1 MTKADKKYLLLI
13 AGHCFLGFLIYLFQS
28 LAILYFLGCIAWFGI
43 QVFKNGNRN
52 NEVLI
57 AAAYITGGEDFFR
70 MTKSTIAYE
79 SGKYVVIIF
88 VILGLFFSGT
98 SRKSWPY
105 LIYLLL
111 FIPGVLYASVT
122 LGYDVNYR
130 KAMFF
135 NLAGPFCLG
144 IAALYCMDRKVN
156 YKQLGAIFL
165 HLLLPVISMAVY
177 LLFYTPDTREVLNGT
192 ASNFATSGGFGPNQV
207 STALGIGVF
216 GLVIRLIGYSKN
228 KIVLLVNILLIA
240 LLSYRAI
247 VTFSRGGVVTSVII
261 SFIFVFFYF
270 QKSNARSKS
279 RISVYF
285 LILLVIGLFSW
296 TLSFSRTEG
305 LIGNRYANKDATG
318 RIKEDLTTGR
328 GVLIKSELN
337 AFIDNPILG
346 VGVGKAKEYRKET
359 TGLVIA
365 SHNEVS
371 RTLSEHGI
379 FGLLAIGIL
388 LVYPF
393 FFRLYNRKSVFFY
406 SALAFW
412 FLTIN
417 HSSMRIAA
425 PAFIYALCL
434 LNVVNEKKKT
444 LVHRQRAI
452 A

>member
-1 MTKADKKYLLLI
+1 MTKANKKYLLLV
-13 AGHCFLGFLIYLFQS
+13 AGHCLLGFLIYVFQP
-28 LAILYFLGCIAWFGI
+28 LAILYFLGCIVWFGLQI
-43 QVFKNGNRN
+43 FKNGNRN
-52 NEVLI
+52 NEALI
-57 AAAYITGGEDFFR
+57 AAAYISGGEVFFR

-79 SGKYVVIIF
+79 AGKYIVIIF
-88 VILGLFFSGT
+88 MILGLFFSGT

-105 LIYLLL
+105 FIYLLL
-111 FIPGVLYASVT
+111 FIPGILYASVT
-122 LGYDVNYR
+122 LGYDVNFK
-130 KAMFF
+130 KAIFF

-156 YKQLGAIFL
+156 YKQLGDLFL

-207 STALGIGVF
+207 STALGIGFF
-216 GLVIRLIGYSKN
+216 GLVIRLIGFSKN
-228 KIVLLVNILLIA
+228 KIVLLVNIVLLT

-247 VTFSRGGVVTSVII
+247 VTFSRGGVVTAVIV
-261 SFIFVFFYF
+261 SLVFVFFYF
-270 QKSNARSKS
+270 QRSNIQSKS
-279 RISVYF
+279 RISIYF
-285 LILLVIGLFSW
+285 LILLVIGIFSW
-296 TLSFSRTEG
+296 TLSFSRTQG
-305 LIGNRYANKDATG
+305 LIGNRYANKDAAG
-318 RIKEDLTTGR
+318 RIKEDATTGR
-328 GVLIKSELN
+328 GLLIETELN

-346 VGVGKAKEYRKET
+346 VGVGKAKAYRKET

-365 SHNEVS
+365 SHNELS
-371 RTLSEHGI
+371 RTLSEHGL
-379 FGLLAIGIL
+379 FGLFAIGIL

-393 FFRLYNRKSVFFY
+393 FFRLYNRKNIFFY
-406 SALAFW
+406 SALGFW

-444 LVHRQRAI
+444 PVRRQRVI
-452 A
+452 G

>member
-13 AGHCFLGFLIYLFQS
+13 AGHCLLGFLIYLFQP
-28 LAILYFLGCIAWFGI
+28 LAILYFLSCITWFGI
-43 QVFKNGNRN
+43 QTFKNGNRN

-57 AAAYITGGEDFFR
+57 AAAYITGGEVFFR

-79 SGKYVVIIF
+79 AGKYVVILF
-88 VILGLFFSGT
+88 VLLGLFLSGT

-111 FIPGVLYASVT
+111 FIPGILYASIT
-122 LGYDVNYR
+122 LGYDVDFK
-130 KAMFF
+130 KAIFF

-144 IAALYCMDRKVN
+144 MAALYCMNRKVN

-165 HLLLPVISMAVY
+165 HLLLPVIAMAVY
-177 LLFYTPDTREVLNGT
+177 LLFYTPDTREALNGT

-207 STALGIGVF
+207 STALGIGIF

-228 KIVLLVNILLIA
+228 KIVLLVNIVLLA

-247 VTFSRGGVVTSVII
+247 VTFSRGGVITAVLV
-261 SFIFVFFYF
+261 SFMFIFFYF
-270 QKSNARSKS
+270 KKSNVQSKS
-279 RISVYF
+279 RISIYF
-285 LILLVIGLFSW
+285 LILLVIGVFSW

-305 LIGNRYANKDATG
+305 LIGNRYANKDAAG
-318 RIKEDLTTGR
+318 RIKEDATTGR
-328 GVLIKSELN
+328 GILIETELN
-337 AFIDNPILG
+337 AFIDNPVLG

-379 FGLLAIGIL
+379 FGLLAMGIL
-388 LVYPF
+388 LIYPF
-393 FFRLYNRKSVFFY
+393 FYRLFNRKNIFFY
-406 SALAFW
+406 STLGFW

-434 LNVVNEKKKT
+434 LNVVNENKKNP
-444 LVHRQRAI
+444 VRRQRAI